1 MQKILNL
8 RSIIKVRQIRL
19 NHDIVRV
26 INFSIPP
33 LTIVVS
39 RIGMTLNLLEIESV
53 LEVRALKVVAL
64 IVDYDGVVGVSPP
77 SIEHCA
83 L

>member
-1 MQKILNL
+1 
-8 RSIIKVRQIRL
+8 
-19 NHDIVRV
+19 
-26 INFSIPP
+26 
-33 LTIVVS
+33 
-39 RIGMTLNLLEIESV
+39 MTLNLLEIESV

-83 L
+83 LQRGTILRGFGVGNTVAGSHQQTLLVAEVGLVNADLVLLPL